1 MRVAGRNS
9 RRDMVIM
16 VKFDGR
22 MMARGNG
29 SCFRDG
35 AKADGGEAT
44 PSDVPA
50 PSPCGT
56 TQLLCCCLISLTGQ
70 RINATNTSHSSYT

>member
-9 RRDMVIM
+9 RRGMVIM

-50 PSPCGT
+50 PRPCGT
-56 TQLLCCCLISLTGQ
+56 T
-70 RINATNTSHSSYT
+70 